1 MTRSILWISSR
12 APSLPFSIGCV
23 ALPQPRS
30 RMALAADIRAV
41 AVASLLRMTP
51 TRTLS
56 AVLVWLRASER
67 ISVRVLG
74 IWNLRWTLSHA
85 ACRHVRACRLIKGSD
100 GSSLAALRRR
110 RVGRMWRRGARLPSD
125 SKSPQPV
132 SRRGLNSCDVEFMPV
147 ICPTCQIFCVTL
159 ANAFLFKSL
168 DRRRGLA
175 GGNRFGSFG
184 NWRRGHAGN
193 GFGSSASRRWTNLG
207 GRLFPGSDAGL
218 SCMPGLRSRCGSPHS
233 PGTRDRRSCRISNE
247 RACHRA
253 HGSQDNRSRHCPQGG
268 ISSTILGSCFRRHKC
283 PCDQGAN
290 KQLLHRGS
298 PRMRREGHGTPKL
311 RRHKGDVANGSAK
324 AIPDRFGALCGFDR
338 G

>member
-12 APSLPFSIGCV
+12 APSSPFSTGCV

-85 ACRHVRACRLIKGSD
+85 AYRHVRACRLIKGSD

-110 RVGRMWRRGARLPSD
+110 RVGRAWRRDVRLPSD
-125 SKSPQPV
+125 SKSPRPV

-168 DRRRGLA
+168 DRRCGLA
-175 GGNRFGSFG
+175 AGNRFGSFG

-193 GFGSSASRRWTNLG
+193 GFGSFASGRRTNLG

-218 SCMPGLRSRCGSPHS
+218 SCMPGPRSRRGPPHS
-233 PGTRDRRSCRISNE
+233 PGARDRGPCRISNE

-253 HGSQDNRSRHCPQGG
+253 YGSQDNRSRHCPQGS
-268 ISSTILGSCFRRHKC
+268 IACTILGSCFGRHKC
-283 PCDQGAN
+283 PCNQGAN
-290 KQLLHRGS
+290 KQFLHRGS
-298 PRMRREGHGTPKL
+298 LECVARARDPAIAAAPR
-311 RRHKGDVANGSAK
+311 
-324 AIPDRFGALCGFDR
+324 
-338 G
+338 